1 MAHIFRFRG
10 RGGMGVSFKRL
21 KLHSRFTLLCQLY
34 PLLCVATLS
43 CSNSTSSGR
52 DSQLSG
58 RLGSA
63 SVSSQLASNSE
74 TSKTNGSSDAP
85 STTGV
90 PDTVNLVNAE
100 FKLTAKT
107 LGIQAC
113 SGRMNMKVNAAVTGT
128 KTAQLF
134 EVPAGGLDC
143 GFLGKI
149 DLAQILGAFSQPP
162 PAGKETLV
170 IAHNVVSVST
180 LGDGNYSPA
189 RPLLPS
195 FIAVTA
201 EEMAKLDY
209 LQPNITLTTP
219 SGSDHGSVR
228 VKMNSYNQAF
238 VSHETG
244 VEFKNVMD
252 FTITNSGF
260 NKLDKVSNFIFDE
273 IRFKMNANPVSILSI
288 SLKGSIKGVLVA
300 GGSKAGNV
308 TGLLGAG
315 AQIAKQDRTGIVL
328 GAANILP
335 LTVEMILAE
344 QEGLAAQ
351 IADAETLSAK
361 TLVET
366 Q

>member
-1 MAHIFRFRG
+1 
-10 RGGMGVSFKRL
+10 MGVSFKLLRVYSSL
-21 KLHSRFTLLCQLY
+21 TLRWQLH
-34 PLLCVATLS
+34 PLLCIATFA

-52 DSQLSG
+52 DSQLRG
-58 RLGSA
+58 RLGAA
-63 SVSSQLASNSE
+63 SVSGQLASNDE
-74 TSKTNGSSDAP
+74 TSNTNGLSNAP
-85 STTGV
+85 STAVV
-90 PDTVNLVNAE
+90 PETVNLVNSE

-128 KTAQLF
+128 KTTQLF

-162 PAGKETLV
+162 PAGKETLI
-170 IAHNVVSVST
+170 IANNVVSVST

-195 FIAVTA
+195 FLAATS
-201 EEMAKLDY
+201 EDMAKLDY
-209 LQPNITLTTP
+209 RQSDITLTTP

-228 VKMNSYNQAF
+228 VKMNSYKQAF
-238 VSHETG
+238 MSHETG
-244 VEFKNVMD
+244 LEFKNVMD

-260 NKLDKVSNFIFDE
+260 DKLDKVSNFIFDE

-328 GAANILP
+328 GAANIIP
-335 LTVEMILAE
+335 LTVEMILTE

-351 IADAETLSAK
+351 IADAETLAAK
-361 TLVET
+361 NLVET
-366 Q
+366 K

>member
-1 MAHIFRFRG
+1 MSVRYK
-10 RGGMGVSFKRL
+10 VL
-21 KLHSRFTLLCQLY
+21 KVHSRLAFLRQLY
-34 PLLCVATLS
+34 PLLCATTFG
-43 CSNSTSSGR
+43 CSNSTSSGKE
-52 DSQLSG
+52 SQLSG
-58 RLGSA
+58 RLGA
-63 SVSSQLASNSE
+63 VSVPGQLPSNDDP
-74 TSKTNGSSDAP
+74 SKANGLSGDL
-85 STTGV
+85 STAVV
-90 PDTVNLVNAE
+90 PDTVSLVNAE

-149 DLAQILGAFSQPP
+149 DFAQILGAFSQPP

-170 IAHNVVSVST
+170 IANNVVSVST

-195 FIAVTA
+195 FLAATP

-209 LQPNITLTTP
+209 RQSDITLTTP
-219 SGSDHGSVR
+219 SGSDQGSVR

-244 VEFKNVMD
+244 VAFKNVMD

-335 LTVEMILAE
+335 LTVDMILIE
-344 QEGLAAQ
+344 QEGLTAQ
-351 IADAETLSAK
+351 IEDADKSSAK